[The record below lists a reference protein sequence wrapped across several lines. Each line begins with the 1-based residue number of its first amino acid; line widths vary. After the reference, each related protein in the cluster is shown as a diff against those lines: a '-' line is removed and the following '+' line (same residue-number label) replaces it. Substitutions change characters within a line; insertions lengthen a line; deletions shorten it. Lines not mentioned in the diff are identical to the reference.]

1 MSLLVECLQG
11 LYFYFLIE
19 VFLLLK
25 IRGWKKNLILSIIAE
40 LNIKSYQKLRECGW
54 KHRQK
59 TLHIIPETKY

>member
-1 MSLLVECLQG
+1 MTPNNKMKS
-11 LYFYFLIE
+11 
-19 VFLLLK
+19 
-25 IRGWKKNLILSIIAE
+25 LILSIIWE